1 VVLGRRLIQK
11 LHDDDALEDRS
22 SKD

>member
-11 LHDDDALEDRS
+11 LHDDDASEDRS